1 MTDVPFDSEKKKA
14 RNRKHAQSS
23 RARRRV
29 LRIALREAIIRHN
42 GLSHVPP
49 KGDTCLPY
57 TKKNGNRRFKQ
68 PMSKDKRREANKTHA
83 RNSRRRAKL
92 YDSQLAE
99 VAEKVVPADELQ
111 AIRECAHNLCVYG
124 RAQQIEPASMMQV
137 CPNEGSLPWWKTCD
151 DRALLL
157 VESDNDLE
165 LCFNA
170 APRARAD

>member
-1 MTDVPFDSEKKKA
+1 MTNVPPLSEKKKE

-23 RARRRV
+23 RARKKV
-29 LRIALREAIIRHN
+29 LRIALREAIIRYK

-49 KGDTCLPY
+49 KGDIFLPY
-57 TKKNGNRRFKQ
+57 TKNGNRRSKQ
-68 PMSKDKRREANKTHA
+68 PMPKDKRREANKTHA
-83 RNSRRRAKL
+83 RNSRRRAQL
-92 YDSQLAE
+92 YDSKLAE
-99 VAEKVVPADELQ
+99 VAGKVVPADELK

-124 RAQQIEPASMMQV
+124 RAQQIEPVTMMQV